1 MQPSRLNGRSEIK
14 RAQYESSVKQFLV
27 QFDLSEN
34 DTPDWED
41 LITLTVGYDQGETL
55 DTWQDL
61 YNFLSNNVKTGLDP
75 TWSVSVKL
83 DKSSPVC
90 QFILD
95 KEFAVGAAA
104 TAKTRIVNLLKGTT
118 GKQIEFTS
126 TLSSI
131 SYEASA
137 EEVLQ
142 VDFDLKVYV
151 NSTFEEDDYTPTGG

>member
-1 MQPSRLNGRSEIK
+1 MILK
-14 RAQYESSVKQFLV
+14 AQYESSVKQFKV

-41 LITLTVGYDQGETL
+41 LIALTMSYDQGETL

-90 QFILD
+90 QFILA
-95 KEFAVGAAA
+95 KEFAVGAEA
-104 TAKTRIVNLLKGTT
+104 TAKTRIINLLKGTK
-118 GKQIEFTS
+118 GKQIDFTA

-131 SYEASA
+131 TYEATA

-142 VDFDLKVYV
+142 VDFDLKVYD
-151 NSTFEEDDYTPTGG
+151 NSSFEETDYSPAA

>member
-1 MQPSRLNGRSEIK
+1 MILK
-14 RAQYESSVKQFLV
+14 AQYESSVKQFKV

-34 DTPDWED
+34 ETPDWED
-41 LITLTVGYDQGETL
+41 LIALTMSYDQGETL

-90 QFILD
+90 QFILA
-95 KEFAVGAAA
+95 KEFAVGAEA
-104 TAKTRIVNLLKGTT
+104 TAKCKIINLLKGTS
-118 GKQIEFTS
+118 GKQIDFTA

-131 SYEASA
+131 TYEATA

-142 VDFDLKVYV
+142 VDFDLKVYD
-151 NSTFEEDDYTPTGG
+151 NSTFKETDYTAG

>member
-1 MQPSRLNGRSEIK
+1 MEGVILK
-14 RAQYESSVKQFLV
+14 AQYESSVKQFKV

-34 DTPDWED
+34 ATPDWED
-41 LITLTVGYDQGETL
+41 LIALTMSYDQGETL

-95 KEFAVGAAA
+95 KEFAVGAEA
-104 TAKTRIVNLLKGTT
+104 TAKCKIINLLKGTS
-118 GKQIEFTS
+118 GKQITFTA
-126 TLSSI
+126 TLSGI
-131 SYEASA
+131 TYEATA

-142 VDFDLKVYV
+142 VDFDLKVYD
-151 NSTFEEDDYTPTGG
+151 NSTFEETDYTTG

>member
-1 MQPSRLNGRSEIK
+1 MEGGKL
-14 RAQYESSVKQFLV
+14 RAQYESSVKKFLV
-27 QFDLSEN
+27 QFDIS
-34 DTPDWED
+34 DDSTPDWQD
-41 LITLTVGYDQGETL
+41 LITLTLSYDQGETL

-95 KEFAVGAAA
+95 KEFAVGAEA
-104 TAKTRIVNLLKGTT
+104 TAKCKIINLLKGTS
-118 GKQIEFTS
+118 GKQIEFTA

-131 SYEASA
+131 TYEASA

-142 VDFDLKVYV
+142 VDFDLKVYD
-151 NSTFEEDDYTPTGG
+151 NSTFKETDYTPTED

>member
-1 MQPSRLNGRSEIK
+1 MEGVILK
-14 RAQYESSVKQFLV
+14 AQYESSVKQFKV

-34 DTPDWED
+34 ETPDWED
-41 LITLTVGYDQGETL
+41 LIALTTSYDQGETL

-61 YNFLSNNVKTGLDP
+61 YNSLSNNVKTGLDP

-95 KEFAVGAAA
+95 KEFAVGADA
-104 TAKTRIVNLLKGTT
+104 TAKCKIINLLKGTS
-118 GKQIEFTS
+118 GKQITFTA
-126 TLSSI
+126 TLSGI
-131 SYEASA
+131 TYEATA

-142 VDFDLKVYV
+142 VDFDLKVYD
-151 NSTFEEDDYTPTGG
+151 NSTFEETDYTTG

>member
-1 MQPSRLNGRSEIK
+1 MEGGNLK
-14 RAQYESSVKQFLV
+14 AQYESSVKRFKV

-34 DTPDWED
+34 ETPDWED
-41 LITLTVGYDQGETL
+41 LIALTLSYDQGETL

-90 QFILD
+90 QFILA
-95 KEFAVGAAA
+95 KEYAVGAEA
-104 TAKTRIVNLLKGTT
+104 TAKTRIINLLKGTK
-118 GKQIEFTS
+118 GKQIDFTA

-131 SYEASA
+131 TWEASG

-142 VDFDLKVYV
+142 VDFDLKVYD
-151 NSTFEEDDYTPTGG
+151 NSSFKETDYTPAA

>member
-1 MQPSRLNGRSEIK
+1 MEGVILK
-14 RAQYESSVKQFLV
+14 AQYESSVKQFIV
-27 QFDLSEN
+27 QFDISE
-34 DTPDWED
+34 DEPADYQD
-41 LITLTVGYDQGETL
+41 LIALTLSYDQGETL

-90 QFILD
+90 QFILA
-95 KEFAVGAAA
+95 KEYAVGAEA
-104 TAKTRIVNLLKGTT
+104 TAKTRIINLLKGTK
-118 GKQIEFTS
+118 GKQIDFTA

-131 SYEASA
+131 TYEATA

-142 VDFDLKVYV
+142 VDFDLKVYD
-151 NSTFEEDDYTPTGG
+151 NSSFKETDYTPAA

>member
-1 MQPSRLNGRSEIK
+1 MILK
-14 RAQYESSVKQFLV
+14 AQYESSVKKFKV
-27 QFDLSEN
+27 QFDLSED

-41 LITLTVGYDQGETL
+41 LIALTLSYDQGETL

-90 QFILD
+90 QFILA
-95 KEFAVGAAA
+95 KEYAVGAEA
-104 TAKTRIVNLLKGTT
+104 TAKTRIINLLKGTK
-118 GKQIEFTS
+118 GKQIDFTA

-131 SYEASA
+131 TWEASG

-142 VDFDLKVYV
+142 VDFDLKVYD
-151 NSTFEEDDYTPTGG
+151 NSSFKETDYTPAA

>member
-1 MQPSRLNGRSEIK
+1 MEGVILK
-14 RAQYESSVKQFLV
+14 AQYESSVKQFIV
-27 QFDLSEN
+27 QFDISE
-34 DTPDWED
+34 DEPADYQD
-41 LITLTVGYDQGETL
+41 LIALTLSYDQGETL

-90 QFILD
+90 QFILA
-95 KEFAVGAAA
+95 KEYAVGAAA
-104 TAKTRIVNLLKGTT
+104 TAKTRIINLLKGTS
-118 GKQIEFTS
+118 GKQIDFTA

-131 SYEASA
+131 TYEATA

-142 VDFDLKVYV
+142 VDFDLKVYD
-151 NSTFEEDDYTPTGG
+151 NSSFEETDYTPAA

>member
-1 MQPSRLNGRSEIK
+1 MILK
-14 RAQYESSVKQFLV
+14 AQYESSVKQFKV

-34 DTPDWED
+34 ETPDWED
-41 LITLTVGYDQGETL
+41 LIALTMSYDQGETL

-95 KEFAVGAAA
+95 KEFAVGAEA
-104 TAKTRIVNLLKGTT
+104 TAKTRIINLLKGTK
-118 GKQIEFTS
+118 GKQIDFTA

-131 SYEASA
+131 TYEVTA

-142 VDFDLKVYV
+142 VDFDLKVYD
-151 NSTFEEDDYTPTGG
+151 NSSFKETDYTPAA

>member
-1 MQPSRLNGRSEIK
+1 MEGVILK
-14 RAQYESSVKQFLV
+14 AQYESSVKQFKV
-27 QFDLSEN
+27 QFDLSKNE
-34 DTPDWED
+34 TPDWED
-41 LITLTVGYDQGETL
+41 LIALTMSYDQGETL

-90 QFILD
+90 QFILA
-95 KEFAVGAAA
+95 KEFAVGAEA
-104 TAKTRIVNLLKGTT
+104 TAKCKIINLLKGTS
-118 GKQIEFTS
+118 GKQIEFTA

-131 SYEASA
+131 TYEATA

-142 VDFDLKVYV
+142 VDFDLKVYD
-151 NSTFEEDDYTPTGG
+151 NSSFKETDYTPAA

>member
-1 MQPSRLNGRSEIK
+1 MEGVILK
-14 RAQYESSVKQFLV
+14 AQYESSVKQFKV

-34 DTPDWED
+34 ETPDWED
-41 LITLTVGYDQGETL
+41 LIALTMSYDQGETL

-95 KEFAVGAAA
+95 KEFAVGAEA
-104 TAKTRIVNLLKGTT
+104 TAKCKIINLLKGTS
-118 GKQIEFTS
+118 GKQIDFTA

-131 SYEASA
+131 TYEATA

-142 VDFDLKVYV
+142 VDFDLKVYD
-151 NSTFEEDDYTPTGG
+151 NSTFEETDYTTG

>member
-1 MQPSRLNGRSEIK
+1 MEGVILK
-14 RAQYESSVKQFLV
+14 AQYESSVKQFKV

-34 DTPDWED
+34 ETPDWED
-41 LITLTVGYDQGETL
+41 LIALTLSYDQGETL

-61 YNFLSNNVKTGLDP
+61 YNFLSNNVKSGLDP

-90 QFILD
+90 QFILA
-95 KEFAVGAAA
+95 KEYAVGAEA
-104 TAKTRIVNLLKGTT
+104 TAKTRIINLLKGTK
-118 GKQIEFTS
+118 GKQIDFTA

-131 SYEASA
+131 TYEATA

-142 VDFDLKVYV
+142 VDFDLKVYD
-151 NSTFEEDDYTPTGG
+151 NSSFKETDYSPAA

>member
-1 MQPSRLNGRSEIK
+1 MILK
-14 RAQYESSVKQFLV
+14 AQYESSVKQFIV
-27 QFDLSEN
+27 QFDISEEEPA
-34 DTPDWED
+34 DYQD
-41 LITLTVGYDQGETL
+41 LIALTLSYDQGETL

-90 QFILD
+90 QFILA
-95 KEFAVGAAA
+95 KEYAVGAEA
-104 TAKTRIVNLLKGTT
+104 TAKTRIINLLKGTK
-118 GKQIEFTS
+118 GKQIDFTA

-131 SYEASA
+131 TYEATA

-142 VDFDLKVYV
+142 VDFDLKVYD
-151 NSTFEEDDYTPTGG
+151 NSSFKETDYSPAA

>member
-1 MQPSRLNGRSEIK
+1 MEGVRLK
-14 RAQYESSVKQFLV
+14 AQYESSVKQFIV
-27 QFDLSEN
+27 QFDISEEEPA
-34 DTPDWED
+34 DYQD
-41 LITLTVGYDQGETL
+41 LIALTLSYDQGETL

-90 QFILD
+90 QFILA
-95 KEFAVGAAA
+95 KEYAVGAEA
-104 TAKTRIVNLLKGTT
+104 TAKTRIINLLKGTK
-118 GKQIEFTS
+118 GKQIDFTA

-131 SYEASA
+131 TYEATA

-142 VDFDLKVYV
+142 VDFDLKVYD
-151 NSTFEEDDYTPTGG
+151 NSSFKETDYTPAA

>member
-1 MQPSRLNGRSEIK
+1 MEGVRLK
-14 RAQYESSVKQFLV
+14 AQYESSVKQFKI

-34 DTPDWED
+34 ETPDWED
-41 LITLTVGYDQGETL
+41 LIALTMSYDQGETL

-90 QFILD
+90 QFILA
-95 KEFAVGAAA
+95 KEYAVGAEA
-104 TAKTRIVNLLKGTT
+104 TAKTRIINLLKGTK
-118 GKQIEFTS
+118 GKQIDFTA

-131 SYEASA
+131 TYEASA

-142 VDFDLKVYV
+142 VDFDLKVYD
-151 NSTFEEDDYTPTGG
+151 NSTFTEKDYTPTED

>member
-1 MQPSRLNGRSEIK
+1 MILK
-14 RAQYESSVKQFLV
+14 AQYESSVKQFIV
-27 QFDLSEN
+27 QFDISE
-34 DTPDWED
+34 DEPADYQD
-41 LITLTVGYDQGETL
+41 LIALTLSYDQGETL

-90 QFILD
+90 QFILA
-95 KEFAVGAAA
+95 KEYAVGAEA
-104 TAKTRIVNLLKGTT
+104 TAKTRIINLLKGTK
-118 GKQIEFTS
+118 GKQIDFTA

-131 SYEASA
+131 TYEATA

-142 VDFDLKVYV
+142 VDFDLKVYD
-151 NSTFEEDDYTPTGG
+151 NSSFKETDYTPAA

>member
-1 MQPSRLNGRSEIK
+1 MILK
-14 RAQYESSVKQFLV
+14 AQYESSVKQFKV

-34 DTPDWED
+34 ETPDWED
-41 LITLTVGYDQGETL
+41 LIALTMSYDQGETL

-90 QFILD
+90 QFILA
-95 KEFAVGAAA
+95 KEYAVGAEA
-104 TAKTRIVNLLKGTT
+104 TAKTRIINLLKGTK
-118 GKQIEFTS
+118 GKQIDFTA

-131 SYEASA
+131 TYEATG

-142 VDFDLKVYV
+142 VDFDLKVYD
-151 NSTFEEDDYTPTGG
+151 NSSFKETDYTPAS

>member
-1 MQPSRLNGRSEIK
+1 MRLK
-14 RAQYESSVKQFLV
+14 AQYESSVKQFIV
-27 QFDLSEN
+27 QFDISEEEPA
-34 DTPDWED
+34 DYQD
-41 LITLTVGYDQGETL
+41 LIALTLSYDQGETL

-90 QFILD
+90 QFILA
-95 KEFAVGAAA
+95 KEYAVGAEA
-104 TAKTRIVNLLKGTT
+104 TAKTRIINLLKGTK
-118 GKQIEFTS
+118 GKQIDFTA

-131 SYEASA
+131 TYEATA

-142 VDFDLKVYV
+142 VDFDLKVYD
-151 NSTFEEDDYTPTGG
+151 NSSFKETDYTPAA

>member
-1 MQPSRLNGRSEIK
+1 MILK
-14 RAQYESSVKQFLV
+14 AQYESSVKQFKV

-41 LITLTVGYDQGETL
+41 LIALTMSYDQGETL

-90 QFILD
+90 QFILA
-95 KEFAVGAAA
+95 KEYAVGAEA
-104 TAKTRIVNLLKGTT
+104 TAKTRIINLLKGTK
-118 GKQIEFTS
+118 GKQIDFTA

-131 SYEASA
+131 TYEVTA

-142 VDFDLKVYV
+142 VDFDLKVYD
-151 NSTFEEDDYTPTGG
+151 NSSFKETDYTPAA

>member
-1 MQPSRLNGRSEIK
+1 MILK
-14 RAQYESSVKQFLV
+14 AQYESSVKQFKV

-41 LITLTVGYDQGETL
+41 LIALTMSYDQGETL

-95 KEFAVGAAA
+95 KEFAVGAEA
-104 TAKTRIVNLLKGTT
+104 TAKCKIINLLKGTS
-118 GKQIEFTS
+118 GKQIDFTA

-131 SYEASA
+131 TYEATA

-142 VDFDLKVYV
+142 VDFDLKVYD
-151 NSTFEEDDYTPTGG
+151 NSTFEETDYTTG

>member
-1 MQPSRLNGRSEIK
+1 MEGVRLK
-14 RAQYESSVKQFLV
+14 AQYESSVKQFKV
-27 QFDLSEN
+27 QFDISEEGE
-34 DTPDWED
+34 PDYQD
-41 LITLTVGYDQGETL
+41 LISLSLSYDQGETL

-95 KEFAVGAAA
+95 KEYAVGAAA
-104 TAKTRIVNLLKGTT
+104 TAKTRIINLLKGTK
-118 GKQIEFTS
+118 GKQIDFTA

-131 SYEASA
+131 TWEASS

-142 VDFDLKVYV
+142 VDFDLKVYD
-151 NSTFEEDDYTPTGG
+151 NSSFKETDYTPAA

>member
-1 MQPSRLNGRSEIK
+1 M
-14 RAQYESSVKQFLV
+14 
-27 QFDLSEN
+27 
-34 DTPDWED
+34 
-41 LITLTVGYDQGETL
+41 

-95 KEFAVGAAA
+95 KEFAVGVEA
-104 TAKTRIVNLLKGTT
+104 TAKTKIVNLLKGTT

-126 TLSSI
+126 TLSGI
-131 SYEASA
+131 TYEATA

-142 VDFDLKVYV
+142 VDFDLKVYD
-151 NSTFEEDDYTPTGG
+151 NSTFKETDYVAE

>member
-1 MQPSRLNGRSEIK
+1 MEGGNLK
-14 RAQYESSVKQFLV
+14 AQYESSVKQFKV

-34 DTPDWED
+34 ETPDWED
-41 LITLTVGYDQGETL
+41 LIALTMSYDQGETL

-90 QFILD
+90 QFILA
-95 KEFAVGAAA
+95 KEFAVGAEA
-104 TAKTRIVNLLKGTT
+104 TAKCKIINLLKGTS
-118 GKQIEFTS
+118 GKQIEFTA

-131 SYEASA
+131 TYEATA

-142 VDFDLKVYV
+142 VDFDLKVYD
-151 NSTFEEDDYTPTGG
+151 NSSFKETDYTPAA

>member
-1 MQPSRLNGRSEIK
+1 MEGVILK
-14 RAQYESSVKQFLV
+14 AQYESSVKQFKV

-41 LITLTVGYDQGETL
+41 LIALTMSYDQGETL

-95 KEFAVGAAA
+95 KEFAVGAEA
-104 TAKTRIVNLLKGTT
+104 TAKCKIINLLKGTS
-118 GKQIEFTS
+118 GKQIDFTA

-131 SYEASA
+131 TYEATA

-142 VDFDLKVYV
+142 VDFDLKVYD
-151 NSTFEEDDYTPTGG
+151 NSTFEETDYTAG

>member
-1 MQPSRLNGRSEIK
+1 MEGVSIK
-14 RAQYESSVKQFLV
+14 AQYESSVKQFKV

-41 LITLTVGYDQGETL
+41 LIALTLSYDQGETL

-90 QFILD
+90 QFILA
-95 KEFAVGAAA
+95 KEFAVGAEA
-104 TAKTRIVNLLKGTT
+104 TAKTRIINLLKGTK
-118 GKQIEFTS
+118 GKQVDFTA

-131 SYEASA
+131 TYEATA

-142 VDFDLKVYV
+142 VDFDLKVYD
-151 NSTFEEDDYTPTGG
+151 NSSFDETHYSPAA